1 MVEPPSVV
9 PEATML
15 PDSSINETVS
25 AFFSS
30 AQILTDVPTER
41 LGPGGVALIPTTVE
55 VWFGGAVG
63 GTGVGVGG
71 GGAGTGVGSG
81 GGGAGA
87 GWGTGCGAGWGAG

>member
-25 AFFSS
+25 AFFNS
-30 AQILTDVPTER
+30 AQILTEVPTDK
-41 LGPGGVALIPTTVE
+41 LGPGGVALMPTTVE
-55 VWFGGAVG
+55 VWLAGAVG
-63 GTGVGVGG
+63 GAGVGVGGG

-87 GWGTGCGAGWGAG
+87 G